1 MGVCTRLLEPHYIV
15 RISVLIP
22 PSKLIFLQ
30 FLPINSHLNRTLDN
44 PDSAK
49 PSPAQNLARI
59 NFHISREERKPNM
72 SSYRTS
78 EDSLTTF
85 LSTFNQV
92 LLGYILL
99 AVVLSISMEG
109 VLTDS
114 SVSDPLERDDYNFE
128 IKTAMER
135 TKNHAAFMTGIIAL
149 TFAAVA
155 FVLVDWAIFKHKHVK
170 LTVWDVYVF
179 KK

>member
-1 MGVCTRLLEPHYIV
+1 
-15 RISVLIP
+15 
-22 PSKLIFLQ
+22 
-30 FLPINSHLNRTLDN
+30 
-44 PDSAK
+44 
-49 PSPAQNLARI
+49 
-59 NFHISREERKPNM
+59 M
-72 SSYRTS
+72 STYRTS
-78 EDSLTTF
+78 EDSLTNF

-92 LLGYILL
+92 FLGYIFL

-109 VLTDS
+109 VLIDS
-114 SVSDPLERDDYNFE
+114 SASDPLVHDDYNFE

-155 FVLVDWAIFKHKHVK
+155 FVVVDWAMLKFKDVN

>member
-1 MGVCTRLLEPHYIV
+1 MGSHLLIELATPQIRTTDTRSSNVLKITV
-15 RISVLIP
+15 RRE
-22 PSKLIFLQ
+22 KLIM
-30 FLPINSHLNRTLDN
+30 N
-44 PDSAK
+44 
-49 PSPAQNLARI
+49 
-59 NFHISREERKPNM
+59 
-72 SSYRTS
+72 SYRTS
-78 EDSLTTF
+78 EDSVSNF

-92 LLGYILL
+92 LLGYIFL

-114 SVSDPLERDDYNFE
+114 TVSDPLVHDDYNFE

-135 TKNHAAFMTGIIAL
+135 TKNHTAFMTGIIAL
-149 TFAAVA
+149 TFAAVV
-155 FVLVDWAIFKHKHVK
+155 FVLVDWAIMKYKHVN